1 MGLENKWKC
10 FSLITGTFL
19 LVRLHV
25 ACDIIKD
32 NRIIHHGYLSTYPSK
47 YATVEYAVRYKSD
60 LAQNR
65 TLVLDIHT
73 DDNWSPEDEC
83 SNQTYGQLRN
93 RNLHFPLSLTFSG
106 CVKSGGNSEMTFCA
120 GKTAIQDYI
129 PRQYSFSIGYDCQ
142 KQEKAPLNGVYFNV
156 SISDQTNYT
165 ECSQITYVQ
174 SKAMSINCSKFY
186 TTTSFP
192 NLIGSQTIAEGITSL
207 NQFYVRYLEALTL
220 NRTSSCYKRFF
231 ELVCYTFI
239 PKCKETN
246 FLTIPPCREMCE
258 DFL

>member
-73 DDNWSPEDEC
+73 DDNWSPELEC
-83 SNQTYGQLRN
+83 SNQTCGQLRN
-93 RNLHFPLSLTFSG
+93 RNLHLPLSLTSSECVPSG
-106 CVKSGGNSEMTFCA
+106 SNSEMIFCT

-129 PRQYSFSIGYDCQ
+129 PRQYSFSIGFYCQ
-142 KQEKAPLNGVYFNV
+142 NLEKTSLNGVYFNV
-156 SISDQTNYT
+156 SIFDQTNHT
-165 ECSQITYVQ
+165 ECSRIVYVQ
-174 SKAMSINCSKFY
+174 NEAMSINCSKFY
-186 TTTSFP
+186 TATSFP
-192 NLIGSQTIAEGITSL
+192 NFNWFPNPG
-207 NQFYVRYLEALTL
+207 
-220 NRTSSCYKRFF
+220 
-231 ELVCYTFI
+231 
-239 PKCKETN
+239 
-246 FLTIPPCREMCE
+246 
-258 DFL
+258 